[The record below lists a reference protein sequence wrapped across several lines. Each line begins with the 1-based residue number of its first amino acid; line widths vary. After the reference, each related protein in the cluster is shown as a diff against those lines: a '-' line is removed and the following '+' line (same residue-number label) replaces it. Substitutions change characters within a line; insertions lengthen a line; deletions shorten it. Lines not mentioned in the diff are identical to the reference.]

1 MHRLRKVP
9 KVRKLGDMKR
19 DKIYTVA
26 TAADMLGVHPAT
38 IRRWDQSGVLKP
50 DFYTVTGHRRYYAST
65 LEKWSI
71 QGHVTP
77 DSVDFMS
84 RKGLV
89 YFFECDDF
97 IKIGFSVNPESRLRQ
112 IQVSGN
118 GTAAPQNM
126 NTREA
131 KIITAAPGTRKD
143 EMALHDRFA
152 ATRDEGEWFK
162 KSAELTDYVA
172 GVASTLDLHWDNTD
186 ADLDAG
192 RKNSTA

>member
-19 DKIYTVA
+19 DEIYTVA
-26 TAADMLGVHPAT
+26 AAANRLGVHPST
-38 IRRWDQSGVLKP
+38 LRRWDQNGVLKP
-50 DFYTVTGHRRYYAST
+50 DFYTATGHRRYYAST
-65 LEKWSI
+65 LEQWSI
-71 QGHVTP
+71 PGRGAP
-77 DSVDFMS
+77 ESVDFMS

-89 YFFECDDF
+89 YFFECEDF
-97 IKIGFSVNPESRLRQ
+97 IKIGFSADPASRLRQ

-118 GTAAPQNM
+118 GTTAPQNV

-131 KIITAAPGTRKD
+131 KIITAAPGSRRD
-143 EMALHDRFA
+143 EMALHNRFA

-172 GVASTLDLHWDNTD
+172 GVASTLDLYWDNTE

-192 RKNSTA
+192 RKNPSA